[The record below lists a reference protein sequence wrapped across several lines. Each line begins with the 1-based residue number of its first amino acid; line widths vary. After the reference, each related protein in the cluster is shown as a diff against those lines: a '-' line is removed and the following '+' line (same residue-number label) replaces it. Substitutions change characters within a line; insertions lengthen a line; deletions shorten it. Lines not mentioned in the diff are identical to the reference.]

1 MKKYLFKSKPLF
13 IGNILA
19 ILASSIVS
27 IYMAFILKDIT
38 DISYGGEFTKL
49 KSVLLL
55 MLGYSFL
62 VFVTGFIKRILRRR
76 LLKNIMYNVKKD
88 MFNSIIS
95 KNISSFTSSN
105 TANYISAINNDA
117 NLIEQDYFASIIDN
131 FSDMITFLFGSYAI
145 FNLNAYVAIAILGT
159 GFIPIFIPILFQ
171 KELGNRKKAYS
182 DGLGSFTTKIKDLFT
197 GFEVIKSFDIED
209 KIKEDFDASNDSLEI
224 KKYRF
229 GFFESLVNSISEFFG
244 FIMFFVPLGLGTY
257 LALQGKFT
265 AGGMIASV
273 QLTNHVVNPIVN
285 LSNIIGRIKAIKPIN
300 DKIEALINE
309 NTGSDIGLVKKD
321 FKDTIE
327 FKDISFS
334 YNEDR
339 KILDSVNFTVY
350 KGEKVAIV
358 GKSGSGKSTL
368 LRLFLRYY
376 DNYDGS
382 IVMDN
387 IDTRNIK
394 LSSIYELISIIQQN
408 VFMFDDSIESNIA
421 LYGNYSKG
429 EIDMSIKLSGLEN
442 LINNLPQGKNSL
454 VGENGSNLSGGEK
467 QRISIARAL
476 IKKTPIILLDEATA
490 SLDAK
495 TAYEIEDS
503 LLNIKDLTSLVITH
517 KLNEDLLRRYDKI
530 IVLDKGNII
539 EIGHFDELMKNK
551 YYFYNLFNVEKAA

>member
-273 QLTNHVVNPIVN
+273 QLTNYVVNPIVN

>member
-1 MKKYLFKSKPLF
+1 MKKYLFKSKTLF

-19 ILASSIVS
+19 IVISSMVS

-38 DISYGGEFTKL
+38 DISYGGEFAKL

-76 LLKNIMYNVKKD
+76 LLMNIMYNVKKD

-131 FSDMITFLFGSYAI
+131 FSDMVTFLFGSYAI

-182 DGLGSFTTKIKDLFT
+182 DGLGSFTTKIKDIFT

-209 KIKEDFDASNDSLEI
+209 KIKEDFDTSNDSLEI

-273 QLTNHVVNPIVN
+273 QLTNYVVNPIVN

-309 NTGSDIGLVKKD
+309 NTGSDIGLVKEG
-321 FKDTIE
+321 FKDIIE

-339 KILDSVNFTVY
+339 QILDNVSFTIN
-350 KGEKVAIV
+350 KGDKVAIV

-421 LYGNYSKG
+421 LYGNYSKD
-429 EIDMSIKLSGLEN
+429 EIDMAIKLSGLEN

-503 LLNIKDLTSLVITH
+503 LLNIEDLTSVVITH

-539 EIGHFDELMKNK
+539 EIGNFDELMKNR